1 MPKPYPPYDVGKPN
15 TSACFVSLGEAE
27 PSARYGRTRA
37 TIRAP
42 AMEGLSETKLRRE
55 RIVIKGGT

>member
-1 MPKPYPPYDVGKPN
+1 MPKPYPPYDVGKP
-15 TSACFVSLGEAE
+15 CFVSLGEAE